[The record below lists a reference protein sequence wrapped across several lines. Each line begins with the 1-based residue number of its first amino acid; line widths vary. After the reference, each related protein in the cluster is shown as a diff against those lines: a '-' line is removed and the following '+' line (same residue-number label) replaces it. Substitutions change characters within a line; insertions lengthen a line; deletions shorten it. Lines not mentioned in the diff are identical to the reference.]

1 MAITVQDFK
10 NRAVREILIPGF
22 YAGDEPI
29 PVKVRA
35 LNILGMLSNKK
46 IPNNLMPAVESLFKL
61 GGGDKSQEEI
71 EEIAT
76 ENMVEMSEF
85 LGFICDKT
93 LVEPSYK
100 EIEDYLTQDQ
110 LLAIFNSTQQTIN
123 EVKKFRNE

>member
-10 NRAVREILIPGF
+10 NRAEREILIPGF

-61 GGGDKSQEEI
+61 GGGPKKQEEV

-76 ENMVEMSEF
+76 ENMAEMSQF

-93 LVEPSYK
+93 LVEPSYS
-100 EIEDYLTQDQ
+100 EIEEYLTQDQ
-110 LLAIFNSTQQTIN
+110 ILAIFNSTQQTVN